1 MLKSAI
7 VNFFDKEKESVFLNS
22 KTLIFSMFLVFG
34 SVFSANAQ
42 NANPTPSPTPRVS
55 PTPTATGQPQEAEKS
70 ETKQEKPV
78 PFDPKNPTAEQV
90 AELVVAVYGGGY
102 GRATLDTIR
111 KTTVERGKLN
121 VTNPDGSIERVTY
134 EKRILRGDNAD
145 KERIRYDRESP
156 STKYSLI
163 LNDKKVTGLFNETV
177 FTPRD
182 DASKAFQNQLWH
194 GIEALLRYKENG
206 STVKLDGREKYM
218 GVEYYTLELTDKEN
232 RKTKYFVS
240 AKQFKVMWLEYNEDN
255 VKYVRKFYD
264 YRDAQRTL
272 VPYRSVLYANDKQIE
287 ETQILTVTY
296 GQKVEEDIF
305 QIG

>member
-1 MLKSAI
+1 M
-7 VNFFDKEKESVFLNS
+7 FLNS

>member
-1 MLKSAI
+1 
-7 VNFFDKEKESVFLNS
+7 
-22 KTLIFSMFLVFG
+22 MFLVFG

-42 NANPTPSPTPRVS
+42 NANPTPNPTPRVS